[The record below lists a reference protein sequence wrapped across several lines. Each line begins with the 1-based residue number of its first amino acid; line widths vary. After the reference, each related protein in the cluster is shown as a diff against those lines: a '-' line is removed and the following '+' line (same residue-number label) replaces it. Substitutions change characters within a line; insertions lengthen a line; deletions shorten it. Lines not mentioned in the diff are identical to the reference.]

1 MAYRVFE
8 KETLLDI
15 SVNIIPI
22 VILVI
27 FIGMLLFTEPWPF
40 NAVIEVVSLGLHLVP
55 IVGLAIV
62 TYIAARYIG

>member
-22 VILVI
+22 VILIV
-27 FIGMLLFTEPWPF
+27 FTGMVLFTDPWGF
-40 NAVIEVVSLGLHLVP
+40 EITTEVIALGLHLIP
-55 IVGLAIV
+55 IVSLALI
-62 TYIAARYIG
+62 TYISARYIG